1 MKLISLKKSPRDEK
15 KSVAV
20 FDLGNGRTK
29 TTHFGA
35 TGYSDFRTNRS
46 EERKDSYIARH
57 SARENFNDPTTA
69 GALSRWLLWNKPTLE
84 ASLRD
89 FKSRFNL

>member
-15 KSVAV
+15 KYVAV

-35 TGYSDFRTNRS
+35 TGYSDFRSHRS

-57 SARENFNDPTTA
+57 SARENFNDPTSA
-69 GALSRWLLWNKPTLE
+69 AALSRWLLWNKPTLE

-89 FKSRFNL
+89 FKARFNL

>member
-15 KSVAV
+15 KYVAV

-35 TGYSDFRTNRS
+35 TGYSDFRTHRS

-69 GALSRWLLWNKPTLE
+69 GSLARWLLWNKPTLE

-89 FKSRFNL
+89 FKARFNL

>member
-15 KSVAV
+15 KYVAV

-29 TTHFGA
+29 TTHLGA
-35 TGYSDFRTNRS
+35 TGFSDFRSHRS

-89 FKSRFNL
+89 FKARFNL

>member
-15 KSVAV
+15 KYVAV

-35 TGYSDFRTNRS
+35 TGYSDFRSNRS
-46 EERKDSYIARH
+46 EERRDAYIRRH

-69 GALSRWLLWNKPTLE
+69 GSLARWLLWSEPTLE
-84 ASLRD
+84 LALKK
-89 FKSRFNL
+89 FKARFNL

>member
-15 KSVAV
+15 KYVAV

-35 TGYSDFRTNRS
+35 TGYSDFRSHRS
-46 EERKDSYIARH
+46 EERKESYIARH
-57 SARENFNDPTTA
+57 SVRENFNDPTSA
-69 GALSRWLLWNKPTLE
+69 SALSRWLLWNKQTLE

>member
-15 KSVAV
+15 KYVAV

-35 TGYSDFRTNRS
+35 TGYSDFRTHRS

-57 SARENFNDPTTA
+57 SVRGDFNDPTSA
-69 GALSRWLLWNKPTLE
+69 SALSRWLLWNKPTLE

>member
-15 KSVAV
+15 KYVAV

-35 TGYSDFRTNRS
+35 TGYSDFRTHRS

-69 GALSRWLLWNKPTLE
+69 GSLARWLLWNKPTLE